1 MSAFVQYFFL
11 SAPLFAIVLAG
22 YVLALWP
29 RWNKRWTEWAS
40 KFVFNVALPAMLFY
54 LMSDLR
60 SMPPVKPSVLIAF
73 FGACFLVFALGRLA
87 AARVFHLDGVAQSV
101 FAMGGIFSNNVLL
114 GLPLVKITLGPAAV
128 PSAALIIVFNAFTLW
143 TLVSISI
150 EWAKHGSFTW
160 MGMGKMA
167 FGVITSPLVAGIVFG
182 TLFGLSGLRMPQF
195 LDHALKLLSDVA
207 GPSALLILGMGLVQY
222 GVRSGWQHSLAIS
235 FFKLIAFPS
244 VVWALSALLGLSP
257 IETKA
262 IVLLASMSIGAN
274 VYLMS
279 IQFQTMQSVIA
290 SGMVLSTALAA
301 ITTPLFLAAMA
312 AVL

>member
-207 GPSALLILGMGLVQY
+207 GPSAFLILGMGLVQY